1 MRHWLSY
8 FLFLVTL
15 AYTSAGFCSFV
26 DTATLD
32 PAIQLID
39 ELQSDINTG
48 DSSDSDSLW
57 LHPDDSHLGR
67 IPDTGNKLAFFPSSF
82 IQRQT
87 CYFIWPQA
95 PPQKSFS

>member
-26 DTATLD
+26 DIASLD

-39 ELQSDINTG
+39 ELQSDINSG

-57 LHPDDSHLGR
+57 VHPYDIHIGK
-67 IPDTGNKLAFFPSSF
+67 IPGSENKLEFFSNSF
-82 IQRQT
+82 VQRQT
-87 CYFIWPQA
+87 CYLIWPQA